1 MSESTSPSV
10 VLTPGC
16 DDALFQKRFEEGYDI
31 YDEKHLSWLRIHHP
45 NSIPH
50 NLAASIVSSS
60 SAGAQCPSTA
70 PSSSCGSISDILV
83 VPEPKSSQK
92 RRMVRTKVRHG
103 QRSKGEAAKEN
114 SGEGKVQRE
123 TTAEGTLPLPSEL
136 ARKRAIKTNPPSGV
150 KRGG

>member
-1 MSESTSPSV
+1 MHFSKRGLKKVMTSMMRNTCLGCVYIIPTQF
-10 VLTPGC
+10 LTILLHL
-16 DDALFQKRFEEGYDI
+16 LFLAVRQGPNV
-31 YDEKHLSWLRIHHP
+31 HLLHHP
-45 NSIPH
+45 LH
-50 NLAASIVSSS
+50 VVV
-60 SAGAQCPSTA
+60 
-70 PSSSCGSISDILV
+70 LV

-92 RRMVRTKVRHG
+92 RRMVRTKVGHG